1 VKQFNIAVWIDNC
14 GWANILNLGYFTAM
28 IRRLILIFISFSILY
43 SQNPSDKSIETC
55 GHVLSAA
62 KWLNTESTLT
72 VNQEKIDVTYYR
84 IDLNIDIDAEEIDGS
99 VLVNGWIG
107 MDQPDSI
114 ELDFA
119 DEMIVDSVKF
129 YGELCPFV
137 HESDYLKVPAPETT
151 IPEGYSFSVE
161 VFYHGTP
168 PYTGFG
174 AFNFDTHA
182 NIDHIWTLSEPYGAR
197 DWWPCKDDPSDKA
210 DSVDII
216 ITVPEEQI
224 VASNG
229 ILVSETNVGNE
240 RKQYHWQETYPICTY
255 LISVTTYPYTVWQ
268 DEYIAM
274 NGDTLPLNYYVYPD
288 HYESVYDNYLLT
300 NDMMEVF
307 AQRFGEYPFM
317 GEKYGHA
324 EFGRGGGMEH
334 QTLTS
339 LGGSSQWLIAHEL
352 GHQWWGDLVTCA
364 SFHHIWLNEGFARF
378 SEAIWEEAYN
388 GIQAYKDYWQ
398 SHEYY
403 GPGTIFVE
411 NPNSVGNIFDGNL
424 SYNKAGWI
432 VHMLRGVMGDSLFF
446 ESLQSYVYHDS
457 LAYGAVTTEDFQTV
471 CENVSGLDLGDFFQ
485 QWIYGEY
492 YPQYAVSWEMLD
504 TDELIVNIEQTQN
517 WQTFRM
523 PIQLNVT
530 TPTETLSF
538 TVENESTY
546 ETYNL
551 GLIGADVIDVKL
563 DPDNWILKDVVYLSI
578 DSNLPQSE
586 QLVIY
591 PAYPNPFNPETTL
604 SFFIPEN
611 IGQSLAK
618 VVVYDLKGSLV
629 SIIWDGSIQPGL
641 FTLKWKPKNVA
652 SGSYFIRLTTLNTSY
667 SQKVQLVK

>member
-1 VKQFNIAVWIDNC
+1 
-14 GWANILNLGYFTAM
+14 M

-471 CENVSGLDLGDFFQ
+471 CENVSGLNLGDFFQ

-523 PIQLNVT
+523 PIQFNVT

-586 QLVIY
+586 QLLIY

-611 IGQSLAK
+611 IRQSLAK

>member
-1 VKQFNIAVWIDNC
+1 MKQFNIAVWIDNC
-14 GWANILNLGYFTAM
+14 GWANILNLGYFTDM

-84 IDLNIDIDAEEIDGS
+84 IDLDIDIDAEEIDGS

-471 CENVSGLDLGDFFQ
+471 CENVSGLNLGDFFQ

-523 PIQLNVT
+523 PIQFNVT

-586 QLVIY
+586 QLLIY

>member
-1 VKQFNIAVWIDNC
+1 MKQFNIAVWIDNC

-471 CENVSGLDLGDFFQ
+471 CENVSGLNLGDFFQ

-586 QLVIY
+586 QLLIY

>member
-1 VKQFNIAVWIDNC
+1 MKQFNIAVWIDNC
-14 GWANILNLGYFTAM
+14 GWANILNLGYFTDM
-28 IRRLILIFISFSILY
+28 IRRLILIFISFGILY

-129 YGELCPFV
+129 YGELWPFV

-151 IPEGYSFSVE
+151 IPEGYSFRVE

-504 TDELIVNIEQTQN
+504 TDELIVTIEQTQN

>member
-1 VKQFNIAVWIDNC
+1 MKQFNIAVWIDNC

-129 YGELCPFV
+129 YGELWPFV

-586 QLVIY
+586 QLLIY

>member
-14 GWANILNLGYFTAM
+14 GWANILNLGYFTDM
-28 IRRLILIFISFSILY
+28 IRRLILIFISFGILY

-129 YGELCPFV
+129 YGELWPFV
-137 HESDYLKVPAPETT
+137 HESDYLKAPAPEAT

-168 PYTGFG
+168 PSTGFG

-352 GHQWWGDLVTCA
+352 GHQWWGNLVTCA

-504 TDELIVNIEQTQN
+504 TDELIVTIEQTQN

>member
-1 VKQFNIAVWIDNC
+1 MKQFNIAVWIDNC
-14 GWANILNLGYFTAM
+14 GWANILNLGYFTDM

-471 CENVSGLDLGDFFQ
+471 CENVSGLNLGDFFQ

-523 PIQLNVT
+523 PIQFNVT

-586 QLVIY
+586 QLLIY

>member
-1 VKQFNIAVWIDNC
+1 MKQFNIAVWIDNC

-586 QLVIY
+586 QLLIY

>member
-1 VKQFNIAVWIDNC
+1 MKQFNIAVWIDNC

-504 TDELIVNIEQTQN
+504 TDELIVTIEQTQN

-578 DSNLPQSE
+578 DSNLPKSE

>member
-1 VKQFNIAVWIDNC
+1 MKQFNIAVWIDNC
-14 GWANILNLGYFTAM
+14 GWANILNLGYFTDM
-28 IRRLILIFISFSILY
+28 IRRLILIFISFGILY

-107 MDQPDSI
+107 MGQPDSI

-129 YGELCPFV
+129 YGELWPFV
-137 HESDYLKVPAPETT
+137 HESDYLKAPAPETT

-446 ESLQSYVYHDS
+446 ESLQSYVYNDS
-457 LAYGAVTTEDFQTV
+457 LAYDAVTTEDFQTV

-641 FTLKWKPKNVA
+641 FTLKWKPKYVA

>member
-1 VKQFNIAVWIDNC
+1 
-14 GWANILNLGYFTAM
+14 M
-28 IRRLILIFISFSILY
+28 IRRLILIFISFGILY

-129 YGELCPFV
+129 YGELWPFV

-151 IPEGYSFSVE
+151 IPEGYSFRVE

-352 GHQWWGDLVTCA
+352 GHQWWGNLVTCA

-457 LAYGAVTTEDFQTV
+457 LAYGAVTTDDFQTV

-504 TDELIVNIEQTQN
+504 TDELIVTIEQTQN

>member
-1 VKQFNIAVWIDNC
+1 MKQFNIAVWIDNC

-641 FTLKWKPKNVA
+641 FTLKWKPKYVA

>member
-1 VKQFNIAVWIDNC
+1 MKQFNIAVWIDNC
-14 GWANILNLGYFTAM
+14 GWANILNLGYFTDM
-28 IRRLILIFISFSILY
+28 IRRLILIFISFGILY
-43 SQNPSDKSIETC
+43 SQHPSDKSIETC

-129 YGELCPFV
+129 YGELWPFV
-137 HESDYLKVPAPETT
+137 HESDYLKSPAPEPT

-504 TDELIVNIEQTQN
+504 TDELIVTIEQTQN

>member
-1 VKQFNIAVWIDNC
+1 
-14 GWANILNLGYFTAM
+14 M

-129 YGELCPFV
+129 YGELWPFV

-578 DSNLPQSE
+578 DSNLPKSE

>member
-1 VKQFNIAVWIDNC
+1 
-14 GWANILNLGYFTAM
+14 M

-471 CENVSGLDLGDFFQ
+471 CENVSGLNLGDFFQ

-523 PIQLNVT
+523 PIQFNVT

-586 QLVIY
+586 QLLIY

>member
-1 VKQFNIAVWIDNC
+1 
-14 GWANILNLGYFTAM
+14 M
-28 IRRLILIFISFSILY
+28 IRRLILIFISFGILY

-129 YGELCPFV
+129 YGELWPFV
-137 HESDYLKVPAPETT
+137 HESDYLKAPAPEAT

-168 PYTGFG
+168 PSTGFG

-504 TDELIVNIEQTQN
+504 TDELIVTIEQTQN

-563 DPDNWILKDVVYLSI
+563 DSDNWILKDVVYLSI

>member
-1 VKQFNIAVWIDNC
+1 MKQFNIAVWIDNC

>member
-1 VKQFNIAVWIDNC
+1 
-14 GWANILNLGYFTAM
+14 M
-28 IRRLILIFISFSILY
+28 IRRLILIFISFGILY

-129 YGELCPFV
+129 YGELWPFV

-151 IPEGYSFSVE
+151 IPEGYSFRVE

-504 TDELIVNIEQTQN
+504 TDELIVTIEQTQN

>member
-1 VKQFNIAVWIDNC
+1 
-14 GWANILNLGYFTAM
+14 M
-28 IRRLILIFISFSILY
+28 IRRLILIFISFGILY

-129 YGELCPFV
+129 YGELWPFV
-137 HESDYLKVPAPETT
+137 HESDYLKAPAPEAT

-168 PYTGFG
+168 PSTGFG

-352 GHQWWGDLVTCA
+352 GHQWWGNLVTCA

-504 TDELIVNIEQTQN
+504 TDELIVTIEQTQN

>member
-14 GWANILNLGYFTAM
+14 GWANILNLGYFTDM
-28 IRRLILIFISFSILY
+28 IRRLILIFISFGILY

-129 YGELCPFV
+129 YGELWPFV

-151 IPEGYSFSVE
+151 IPEGYSFRVE

-504 TDELIVNIEQTQN
+504 TDELIVTIEQTQN

>member
-1 VKQFNIAVWIDNC
+1 MKQFNIAVWIDNC

-471 CENVSGLDLGDFFQ
+471 CENVSGLNLGDFFQ

-523 PIQLNVT
+523 PIQFNVT

>member
-1 VKQFNIAVWIDNC
+1 
-14 GWANILNLGYFTAM
+14 M

-578 DSNLPQSE
+578 DSNLPKSE

>member
-1 VKQFNIAVWIDNC
+1 
-14 GWANILNLGYFTAM
+14 M

-504 TDELIVNIEQTQN
+504 TDELIVTIEQTQN

>member
-1 VKQFNIAVWIDNC
+1 MKQFNIAVWIDNC
-14 GWANILNLGYFTAM
+14 GWANILNLGYFTDM
-28 IRRLILIFISFSILY
+28 IRRLILIFISFGILY

-129 YGELCPFV
+129 YGELWPFV
-137 HESDYLKVPAPETT
+137 HESDYLKAPAPEAT

-168 PYTGFG
+168 PSTGFG

-352 GHQWWGDLVTCA
+352 GHQWWGNLVTCA

-471 CENVSGLDLGDFFQ
+471 CENVSGLDLSDFFQ

-504 TDELIVNIEQTQN
+504 TDELIVTIEQTQN

-563 DPDNWILKDVVYLSI
+563 DSDNWILKDVVYLSI

>member
-1 VKQFNIAVWIDNC
+1 
-14 GWANILNLGYFTAM
+14 M
-28 IRRLILIFISFSILY
+28 IRRLILIFISFGILY

-129 YGELCPFV
+129 YGELWPFV
-137 HESDYLKVPAPETT
+137 HESDYLKAPAPEAT

-168 PYTGFG
+168 PSTGFG

-471 CENVSGLDLGDFFQ
+471 CENVSGLDLSDFFQ

-504 TDELIVNIEQTQN
+504 TDELIVTIEQTQN

>member
-1 VKQFNIAVWIDNC
+1 
-14 GWANILNLGYFTAM
+14 M
-28 IRRLILIFISFSILY
+28 IRRLILIFISFGILY

-129 YGELCPFV
+129 YGELWPFV

-151 IPEGYSFSVE
+151 IPEGYSFRVE

-352 GHQWWGDLVTCA
+352 GHQWWGNLVTCA

-504 TDELIVNIEQTQN
+504 TDELIVTIEQTQN

>member
-1 VKQFNIAVWIDNC
+1 
-14 GWANILNLGYFTAM
+14 M

>member
-1 VKQFNIAVWIDNC
+1 MKQFNIAVWIDNC
-14 GWANILNLGYFTAM
+14 GWANILNLGYFTDM
-28 IRRLILIFISFSILY
+28 IRRLILIFISFGILY

-129 YGELCPFV
+129 YGELWPFV
-137 HESDYLKVPAPETT
+137 HESDYLKAPAPEAT

-168 PYTGFG
+168 PSTGFG

-352 GHQWWGDLVTCA
+352 GHQWWGNLVTCA

-504 TDELIVNIEQTQN
+504 TDELIVTIEQTQN

>member
-1 VKQFNIAVWIDNC
+1 MKQFNIAVWIDNC

-129 YGELCPFV
+129 YGELWPFV

-151 IPEGYSFSVE
+151 IPEGYSFRVE

>member
-1 VKQFNIAVWIDNC
+1 MKQFNIAVWIDNC

-504 TDELIVNIEQTQN
+504 TDELIVTIEQTQN

>member
-1 VKQFNIAVWIDNC
+1 MKQFNIAVWIDNC
-14 GWANILNLGYFTAM
+14 GWANILNLGYFTDM
-28 IRRLILIFISFSILY
+28 IRRLILIFISFGILY

-446 ESLQSYVYHDS
+446 ESLQSYVYNDS
-457 LAYGAVTTEDFQTV
+457 LAYDAVTTEDFQTV

-641 FTLKWKPKNVA
+641 FTLKWKPKYVA

>member
-1 VKQFNIAVWIDNC
+1 
-14 GWANILNLGYFTAM
+14 M
-28 IRRLILIFISFSILY
+28 IRRLILIFISFGILY

-129 YGELCPFV
+129 YGELWPFV
-137 HESDYLKVPAPETT
+137 HESDYLKAPAPEAT

-168 PYTGFG
+168 PSTGFG

-352 GHQWWGDLVTCA
+352 GHQWWGNLVTCA

-604 SFFIPEN
+604 PFFIPEN